1 MIAFVLDANR
11 QHAIGSKFHRI
22 AGHVLCLDIHMF
34 ESLNRV
40 VNLLVKIVAGN
51 IKALARV

>member
-1 MIAFVLDANR
+1 MLDANR

-40 VNLLVKIVAGN
+40 VNLRYRQATFLTLNFVSIW
-51 IKALARV
+51 L